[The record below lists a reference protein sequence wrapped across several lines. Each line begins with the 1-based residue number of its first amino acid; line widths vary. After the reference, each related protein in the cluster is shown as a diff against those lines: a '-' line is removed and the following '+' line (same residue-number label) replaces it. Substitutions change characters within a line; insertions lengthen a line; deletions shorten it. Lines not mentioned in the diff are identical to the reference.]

1 MAFARSFLESVGLTK
16 EQVSAVMEEHVA
28 VTDGL
33 KKDRDTYKAEAEKVP
48 DLEEK
53 VKAQADNE
61 DYKTKYEQEHTAF
74 ESYKAKVAQEAES
87 AKVSAAY
94 RKLLTEE
101 KISEK
106 RLDAILRVTDLS
118 AMKLT
123 KDGKLEG
130 EAKLR
135 ESIKTDWAEFITKKE
150 ERGAGV
156 DNPPDHDNTT
166 FETMS
171 LAEKMQYANA
181 HPSDAAVTAWLNK

>member
-33 KKDRDTYKAEAEKVP
+33 KKERDTYKAEAEKVP
-48 DLEEK
+48 GLEEK
-53 VKAQADNE
+53 LKAHADNE

-74 ESYKAKVAQEAES
+74 ESYKAKAAQEAES

-123 KDGKLEG
+123 KDGTLEG

>member
-1 MAFARSFLESVGLTK
+1 MAFTRSFLESVGLNK

-48 DLEEK
+48 GLEEK
-53 VKAQADNE
+53 LKAHADNE
-61 DYKTKYEQEHTAF
+61 DYKTKYESEHTAF
-74 ESYKAKVAQEAES
+74 ESYKAKAAQEAES

>member
-33 KKDRDTYKAEAEKVP
+33 KKERDTYKAEAEKVP
-48 DLEEK
+48 GLEEK
-53 VKAQADNE
+53 LKAHADNE
-61 DYKTKYEQEHTAF
+61 DYKTKYEREHTAF

-94 RKLLTEE
+94 RKLLTDE

-123 KDGKLEG
+123 KDGTLEG

>member
-1 MAFARSFLESVGLTK
+1 MAFTRSFLESVGLNK

-74 ESYKAKVAQEAES
+74 ESYKAKAAQEAES

>member
-1 MAFARSFLESVGLTK
+1 MAFTRSFLESVGLTK

-53 VKAQADNE
+53 LKAHADNE

-74 ESYKAKVAQEAES
+74 ESYKAKAAQEAES

-118 AMKLT
+118 AMKLN

-135 ESIKTDWAEFITKKE
+135 ESIKTDWAEFITKTE

-171 LAEKMQYANA
+171 LAEKMQYANT

>member
-1 MAFARSFLESVGLTK
+1 MAFTRSFLESVGLNK